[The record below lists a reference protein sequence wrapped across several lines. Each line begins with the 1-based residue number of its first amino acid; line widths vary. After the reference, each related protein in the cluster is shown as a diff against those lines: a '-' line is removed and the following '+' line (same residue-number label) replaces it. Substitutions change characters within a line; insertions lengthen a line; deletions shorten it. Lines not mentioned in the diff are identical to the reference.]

1 MCTKCAK
8 MCKNVHILLILGTP
22 WAPKGLSLCVTLAS
36 WSAPLESIGLS
47 RGARDDFGPLHYH
60 HVTMC
65 YHHVTIM
72 LPYVPLCYRMLP
84 LYYVR
89 PERRGKYCVSPS
101 HASRFVFRI
110 KYVLQIKGCNLL
122 RNAHRISSQSGW
134 RRPCHTHSAT
144 QASRQIT
151 AYLSG
156 VVWR

>member
-1 MCTKCAK
+1 M
-8 MCKNVHILLILGTP
+8 HIVFILGAP
-22 WAPKGLSLCVTLAS
+22 WAPQGLSLCVTLAS
-36 WSAPLESIGLS
+36 LWLPWDAGRVLWGSPS
-47 RGARDDFGPLHYH
+47 GARDDFGPLPYH

-134 RRPCHTHSAT
+134 RRPCHTHNAT
-144 QASRQIT
+144 RLDSD
-151 AYLSG
+151 
-156 VVWR
+156 